1 VTVKVLNVMT
11 LYGCFSAVGE
21 IRITI
26 AVANAKAIDRLRLNA
41 QRLLIPTATWR
52 TPYFSYFSM
61 ITRFLS
67 FAVVIG
73 NIF

>member
-1 VTVKVLNVMT
+1 VIKYTKIILSDKLFCSILVT
-11 LYGCFSAVGE
+11 
-21 IRITI
+21 
-26 AVANAKAIDRLRLNA
+26 VANAKAIDRLRLNA